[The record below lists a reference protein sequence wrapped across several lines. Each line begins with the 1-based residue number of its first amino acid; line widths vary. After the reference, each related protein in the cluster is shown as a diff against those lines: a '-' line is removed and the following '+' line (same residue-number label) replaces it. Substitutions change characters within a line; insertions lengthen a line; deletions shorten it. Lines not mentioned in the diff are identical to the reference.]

1 MTGGCLR
8 WALVCLVLVFSAVDG
23 LIAMKIALN
32 YDYFPESISQI
43 VRQHTKP
50 GDKLVLY
57 TCDPIWGGE
66 VLFRSRR
73 NGLSVMALHGSPN
86 GASRKGLFDLLDN
99 ESDLARLKSLGYSKL
114 VLASESPVYFAV
126 QAANPGSKRKRIYY
140 PQTIS
145 QKVDAW
151 PVIYQSEDL
160 LIKDIP

>member
-1 MTGGCLR
+1 
-8 WALVCLVLVFSAVDG
+8 
-23 LIAMKIALN
+23 
-32 YDYFPESISQI
+32 
-43 VRQHTKP
+43 
-50 GDKLVLY
+50 
-57 TCDPIWGGE
+57 
-66 VLFRSRR
+66 
-73 NGLSVMALHGSPN
+73 MALHGSPS
-86 GASRKGLFDLLDN
+86 GPSRKGLFELLDN
-99 ESDLARLKSLGYSKL
+99 EIDLARLKSLGYSKL